1 MQISAFLDPSTYFF
15 LTCDDKKEAEV
26 IISNE
31 APIHYAK
38 LSSSSSRQSSTT
50 TSSNQNEQDNQLITL
65 KNLFQTCGVPV
76 QSTTPGFKP
85 STIKE
90 EISQYIATINERL
103 IFSTYWNNNKERLPI
118 LSSIARQ
125 YNVMCA
131 TSIDCE
137 SAFSI
142 AGHIH
147 RKNRS
152 SLAPSTLRYTMLLR
166 EYYKNSK
173 A

>member
-1 MQISAFLDPSTYFF
+1 MQISAFLDPSTYRF
-15 LTCDDKKEAEV
+15 LTCDEKAEAEV

-31 APIHYAK
+31 APTHYGK
-38 LSSSSSRQSSTT
+38 LLSVKDQSSTIA
-50 TSSNQNEQDNQLITL
+50 SSNGNEQDNQLNSL
-65 KNLFQTCGVPV
+65 QNLLEACGIPI
-76 QSTTPGFKP
+76 QSTSPCFKP

-90 EISQYIATINERL
+90 EISHYIATLDRQS
-103 IFSTYWNNNKERLPI
+103 FGTYWNNNKERLPI
-118 LSSIARQ
+118 LSSIVRQ
-125 YNVMCA
+125 YNIMCA
-131 TSIDCE
+131 TSIHCE
-137 SAFSI
+137 SAFSV

-166 EYYKNSK
+166 EYYTNKK